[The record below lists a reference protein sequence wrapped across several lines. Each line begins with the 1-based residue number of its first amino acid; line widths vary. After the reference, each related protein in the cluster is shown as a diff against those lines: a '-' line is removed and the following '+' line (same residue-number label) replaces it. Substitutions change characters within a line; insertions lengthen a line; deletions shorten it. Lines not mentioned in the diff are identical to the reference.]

1 MATSTSHL
9 DAALIRPYFIF
20 RVQCSSRHALVP
32 PRSEM
37 TRANAGPSHRVEQA
51 AQRAPPPEEAGE
63 RRRKGP
69 RRCGRVERHVVRPPW
84 GLSRAR
90 KGPRMGGAL
99 SSRAR
104 KGPRMGGALSRAQ
117 RACGRDVR
125 TGRRPSRARTGRGTS
140 GAPVVQT
147 PGCRSVKRR
156 LVQWQR
162 SPSRRR
168 KFLASQGVLGS
179 AMQAC
184 RRRQQ
189 EMRVIHRGRCASGMR
204 K

>member
-20 RVQCSSRHALVP
+20 RVQCSSRQALVP

-37 TRANAGPSHRVEQA
+37 TQANAGPSHRVERV
-51 AQRAPPPEEAGE
+51 AQRAPPLEEAGE
-63 RRRKGP
+63 RRREGP

-84 GLSRAR
+84 GL
-90 KGPRMGGAL
+90 
-99 SSRAR
+99 SRAR